1 MSVLNILDINS
12 FLYTA
17 HNVPE
22 LSSLSVR
29 NCPVGGMK
37 YITRKISYLLMR
49 GESVVCAFDSRTNR
63 KLLYPE
69 YKKQR
74 KKVPEV
80 NIQSEFLLKTLTDAG
95 VCCIKVKGLEADDII
110 YNVIEKEKNNFMSIN
125 IHSADYD
132 LCHNVIAGKVNF
144 FSVNRNVMCVNGNT
158 FSEVLSNAEVR
169 VPYNMITAKKVFCG
183 DSSDNIGAFTS
194 SDGRKG
200 SMLFTTLVDLV
211 FDNQTQA
218 LPVEVLRSRQLIE
231 TMINFMGFS
240 EEDKVEIK
248 KRCDLFYP
256 IEQDI
261 DFTPTNSK
269 NINMSYYLGFLKS
282 IKDIDSCKTLKYW
295 GDSNKTVDEQLFQYG
310 NAFKSG
316 EYHVDNNLS
325 LDNFSLE
332 ESSVFLRG
340 L

>member
-29 NCPVGGMK
+29 NCPVGGIN
-37 YITRKISYLLMR
+37 YVTRKISYLLMR
-49 GESVVCAFDSRTNR
+49 GESVVCAFDSKTNR
-63 KLLYPE
+63 KILYPE
-69 YKKQR
+69 YKKHR

-80 NIQSEFLLKTLTDAG
+80 NIQNEVLFKTLTDAG

-110 YNVIEKEKNNFMSIN
+110 YNVIEKEKSNFMSIN

-132 LCHNVIAGKVNF
+132 LCHNVVAGKVNF
-144 FSVNRNVMCVNGNT
+144 FSVNRNVMNVNANT
-158 FSEVLSNAEVR
+158 FSEVLSNTEVR

-183 DSSDNIGAFTS
+183 DSSDNVGTFTS

-200 SMLFTTLVDLV
+200 SVLFTTLVDLV
-211 FDNQTQA
+211 FENQTDST
-218 LPVEVLRSRQLIE
+218 PVEVLRSRELIE
-231 TMINFMGFS
+231 LMINYMGLS
-240 EEDKVEIK
+240 EEDKAEIK

-256 IEQDI
+256 IVQDI
-261 DFTPTNSK
+261 DFTPSNSK

-282 IKDIDSCKTLKYW
+282 IKDLNSCKTLNYW
-295 GDSNKTVDEQLFQYG
+295 GESNKAVDEELFQYG

-325 LDNFSLE
+325 LDDFSLE
-332 ESSVFLRG
+332 SSSVFLRG